1 MGNHDDTPLG
11 RPRRK
16 TERPPPVIPISV
28 FQEAQRDP
36 IVKAFL
42 KSAKARGA
50 KLELEGKIL
59 F

>member
-16 TERPPPVIPISV
+16 PERPPPVIPISV